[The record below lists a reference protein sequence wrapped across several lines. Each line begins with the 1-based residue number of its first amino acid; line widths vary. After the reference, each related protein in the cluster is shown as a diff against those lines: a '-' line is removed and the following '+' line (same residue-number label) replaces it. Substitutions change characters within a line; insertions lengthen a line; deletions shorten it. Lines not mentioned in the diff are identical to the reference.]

1 MKPIE
6 IHLSDYKKPEF
17 EFEQVYLYFKLDPEK
32 TIVNSEIK
40 IKRIVKNG
48 NKHSALVLNGK
59 ELKLISLAI
68 NGVLL
73 NQCEFKTNNDLLEIS
88 SDKVKN
94 STFTLNCTTEINP
107 KSNTALEGLYL
118 SNGIYCT
125 QCEPEGFRKITY
137 FLDRPD
143 VMTKFKVR
151 IEGNYNFLLSNGNL
165 IDSGQGWAEWNDP
178 WPKPSYLFALVAGNL
193 KIIEDE
199 FSTMSNKKVLL
210 QIYVEEGNEEKCQHA
225 MDSIKKCM
233 KWDEEVYGR
242 EYDLERFMIV
252 AINDF
257 NMGAM
262 ENKGLNIF
270 NSKYILASK
279 NSATDIDFEMIE
291 RIIAHEY
298 FHNWTGNRITCRD
311 WFQLCLKEG
320 LTVFRDQQFSADMQ
334 NKDIVRIDDVALLR
348 SRQFRE
354 DSGPLRHCVRPE
366 KYSEINNFYT
376 ATVYEKGAEVIRML
390 SLIIGEKDY
399 YKSVQVFFDRHD
411 GEAITVEDWIKV
423 FEDSTGKDLKQFFLW
438 YTQSGTPIVKVTG
451 DFKAGNYTIKLS
463 QSLPFQNNNVAAKP
477 MVIPIKVSF
486 INSKGEKIKEGK
498 QMILREETQNFVFS
512 GFKDKPIPVY
522 LNDFSAPIKLETS
535 QTLDDH
541 INIMNSDTNTF
552 CIWDAAQNIY
562 LNLAKDIVDGK
573 ESNVALD
580 KIVNNL
586 LLRFENNPGFLAK
599 LITPP
604 SEEDIA
610 VFILKTKNHIMPE
623 TIHDAREKINQMI
636 ANSFKQDI
644 IQTYNDIGVINDEF
658 NKVNVGLRLLKNR
671 YLDLMVISGNH
682 LEIAHHAFE
691 NSTNMTETLNSLKIL
706 VKNDCADNAL
716 SSFYQKWKH
725 NSLLIDKWFS
735 IQAIFTPASNILQT
749 IERLSLH
756 PDFNYKNPNR
766 FRSLIGSFAFNNH
779 KSFHSKDGSG
789 YEIVSKWIKKMDKIN
804 PQIAAR
810 LSTSFETINR
820 IEPKRKSIMVSL
832 LNNIRN
838 SMNLSK
844 DTLDI
849 TDRILKLN

>member
-17 EFEQVYLYFKLDPEK
+17 EFEQVYLYFKLDPKK
-32 TIVNSEIK
+32 TIVSSEIK

-73 NQCEFKTNNDLLEIS
+73 DQCEFKTNNDLLEIS
-88 SDKVKN
+88 SDKIKN
-94 STFTLNCTTEINP
+94 SKFTLNCTTEINP

-279 NSATDIDFEMIE
+279 KSATDIDFEMIE

-390 SLIIGEKDY
+390 SLITGEKDY

-498 QMILREETQNFVFS
+498 QIILREETQNFVFS

-522 LNDFSAPIKLETS
+522 LHDFSAPIKLETS

-610 VFILKTKNHIMPE
+610 VFILNTKDHIMPE

-644 IQTYNDIGVINDEF
+644 IHTYNDIGVINDEF

-716 SSFYQKWKH
+716 LSFYQKWKH

-779 KSFHSKDGSG
+779 KAFHSKDGSG

>member
-1 MKPIE
+1 MI
-6 IHLSDYKKPEF
+6 
-17 EFEQVYLYFKLDPEK
+17 
-32 TIVNSEIK
+32 
-40 IKRIVKNG
+40 
-48 NKHSALVLNGK
+48 
-59 ELKLISLAI
+59 
-68 NGVLL
+68 
-73 NQCEFKTNNDLLEIS
+73 CWEIS

-125 QCEPEGFRKITY
+125 QCEPEGFRKITD

-199 FSTMSNKKVLL
+199 FSTMSNKKFLL
-210 QIYVEEGNEEKCQHA
+210 SYVEEGNKKKIA
-225 MDSIKKCM
+225 LIVSIKKCM

-438 YTQSGTPIVKVTG
+438 YTQSGTIVKVTE

-477 MVIPIKVSF
+477 LVIPTKVSF

-498 QMILREETQNFVFS
+498 QI
-512 GFKDKPIPVY
+512 
-522 LNDFSAPIKLETS
+522 
-535 QTLDDH
+535 
-541 INIMNSDTNTF
+541 
-552 CIWDAAQNIY
+552 
-562 LNLAKDIVDGK
+562 
-573 ESNVALD
+573 
-580 KIVNNL
+580 
-586 LLRFENNPGFLAK
+586 
-599 LITPP
+599 
-604 SEEDIA
+604 
-610 VFILKTKNHIMPE
+610 
-623 TIHDAREKINQMI
+623 
-636 ANSFKQDI
+636 
-644 IQTYNDIGVINDEF
+644 
-658 NKVNVGLRLLKNR
+658 
-671 YLDLMVISGNH
+671 
-682 LEIAHHAFE
+682 
-691 NSTNMTETLNSLKIL
+691 IL
-706 VKNDCADNAL
+706 VKRHKIL
-716 SSFYQKWKH
+716 YF
-725 NSLLIDKWFS
+725 WF
-735 IQAIFTPASNILQT
+735 
-749 IERLSLH
+749 
-756 PDFNYKNPNR
+756 
-766 FRSLIGSFAFNNH
+766 
-779 KSFHSKDGSG
+779 
-789 YEIVSKWIKKMDKIN
+789 
-804 PQIAAR
+804 
-810 LSTSFETINR
+810 
-820 IEPKRKSIMVSL
+820 
-832 LNNIRN
+832 
-838 SMNLSK
+838 
-844 DTLDI
+844 
-849 TDRILKLN
+849 

>member
-73 NQCEFKTNNDLLEIS
+73 DQYEFKTNNDLLEIS
-88 SDKVKN
+88 SDKIKN
-94 STFTLNCTTEINP
+94 SKFTLNCTTEINP

-334 NKDIVRIDDVALLR
+334 NKEIVRIDDVKLLR

-354 DSGPLRHCVRPE
+354 DAGPLRHSVRPE

-376 ATVYEKGAEVIRML
+376 ATVYEKGAELIRML
-390 SLIIGEKDY
+390 NLIIGEKDY
-399 YKSVQVFFDRHD
+399 FDAIKLFFNKHD

-423 FEDSTGKDLKQFFLW
+423 FEESTGRDLKQFFLW
-438 YTQSGTPIVKVTG
+438 YTQSGTPIVKAKEKYSSG
-451 DFKAGNYTIKLS
+451 DLIIELTQTIPTQNESVKAKS
-463 QSLPFQNNNVAAKP
+463 
-477 MVIPIKVSF
+477 MVIPINLSF
-486 INSKGEKIKEGK
+486 IDDNGLKIAKDELLILNKK
-498 QMILREETQNFVFS
+498 QQNFKFS
-512 GFKDKPIPVY
+512 GFKKKPIPVY
-522 LNDFSAPIKLETS
+522 LSNFSAPIKLEINHS
-535 QTLDDH
+535 LDDH
-541 INIMNSDTNTF
+541 IRIMRSNANSF
-552 CIWDAAQNIY
+552 CIWDSAQKIY
-562 LNLAKDIVDGK
+562 LNLA
-573 ESNVALD
+573 EN
-580 KIVNNL
+580 IVNGTNYKINL
-586 LLRFENNPGFLAK
+586 AEILNDLLSRFQSNPGFLAK
-599 LITPP
+599 LLTPP
-604 SEEDIA
+604 SEEDISDHLLKSCN
-610 VFILKTKNHIMPE
+610 FIIPE
-623 TIHDAREKINQMI
+623 NIYDAREQINKII
-636 ANSFKQDI
+636 AINFKNKLLELYDK
-644 IQTYNDIGVINDEF
+644 IGKISDEF
-658 NKVNVGLRLLKNR
+658 NNKNTGLRLLKNR
-671 YLDLMVISGNH
+671 YLELIILSDQEKDILIN
-682 LEIAHHAFE
+682 AFE
-691 NSTNMTETLNSLKIL
+691 NSTNMTEILNSLKLL
-706 VKNDCADNAL
+706 VKTENAVSAL
-716 SSFYQKWKH
+716 NSFYEKWKK
-725 NSLLIDKWFS
+725 NPLLIDKWFS
-735 IQAIFTPASNILQT
+735 IQAMFTPSKDIFY
-749 IERLSLH
+749 IIDKLSIH
-756 PDFNYKNPNR
+756 PDFNFKNPNR

-779 KSFHSKDGSG
+779 VAFHSKDGSG
-789 YEIVSKWIKKMDKIN
+789 YKIVSKWVKKIDKLN

-810 LSTSFETINR
+810 LSTAFETMNR
-820 IEPKRKSIMVSL
+820 IEPKRKL
-832 LNNIRN
+832 LMKTILKDIRY
-838 SMNLSK
+838 SKDLSK

-849 TDRILKLN
+849 TDRILNT

>member
-48 NKHSALVLNGK
+48 DKHSALVLNGK

-354 DSGPLRHCVRPE
+354 DSGPLRHSVRPE

-390 SLIIGEKDY
+390 SLITGEKDY

-463 QSLPFQNNNVAAKP
+463 QSLPFQNNNVAARP

-512 GFKDKPIPVY
+512 GFKYKPIPVY

-716 SSFYQKWKH
+716 LSFYQKWKH

>member
-48 NKHSALVLNGK
+48 DKHSALVLNGK

-68 NGVLL
+68 NGILL
-73 NQCEFKTNNDLLEIS
+73 NQCEFKTNNDLLKIS

-107 KSNTALEGLYL
+107 KSNTTLEGLYL

-165 IDSGQGWAEWNDP
+165 IDSGKGWAEWNDP

-210 QIYVEEGNEEKCQHA
+210 QIYVEEGNEAKCQHA

-320 LTVFRDQQFSADMQ
+320 LTVFRDQQFSADMVLTRKGQ
-334 NKDIVRIDDVALLR
+334 DTDV
-348 SRQFRE
+348 FRNDGSDANLQDE
-354 DSGPLRHCVRPE
+354 NR
-366 KYSEINNFYT
+366 
-376 ATVYEKGAEVIRML
+376 
-390 SLIIGEKDY
+390 Y
-399 YKSVQVFFDRHD
+399 Y
-411 GEAITVEDWIKV
+411 
-423 FEDSTGKDLKQFFLW
+423 
-438 YTQSGTPIVKVTG
+438 
-451 DFKAGNYTIKLS
+451 
-463 QSLPFQNNNVAAKP
+463 
-477 MVIPIKVSF
+477 
-486 INSKGEKIKEGK
+486 
-498 QMILREETQNFVFS
+498 
-512 GFKDKPIPVY
+512 
-522 LNDFSAPIKLETS
+522 
-535 QTLDDH
+535 
-541 INIMNSDTNTF
+541 
-552 CIWDAAQNIY
+552 
-562 LNLAKDIVDGK
+562 
-573 ESNVALD
+573 LD
-580 KIVNNL
+580 KTK
-586 LLRFENNPGFLAK
+586 R
-599 LITPP
+599 
-604 SEEDIA
+604 
-610 VFILKTKNHIMPE
+610 LKP
-623 TIHDAREKINQMI
+623 
-636 ANSFKQDI
+636 NSIDL
-644 IQTYNDIGVINDEF
+644 D
-658 NKVNVGLRLLKNR
+658 
-671 YLDLMVISGNH
+671 YLDEQARKKLG
-682 LEIAHHAFE
+682 
-691 NSTNMTETLNSLKIL
+691 
-706 VKNDCADNAL
+706 
-716 SSFYQKWKH
+716 
-725 NSLLIDKWFS
+725 LIDK
-735 IQAIFTPASNILQT
+735 N
-749 IERLSLH
+749 
-756 PDFNYKNPNR
+756 
-766 FRSLIGSFAFNNH
+766 
-779 KSFHSKDGSG
+779 
-789 YEIVSKWIKKMDKIN
+789 EIVIILDK
-804 PQIAAR
+804 
-810 LSTSFETINR
+810 
-820 IEPKRKSIMVSL
+820 
-832 LNNIRN
+832 
-838 SMNLSK
+838 
-844 DTLDI
+844 
-849 TDRILKLN
+849 